1 MMNVR
6 AMYLFLTN
14 PSLYGLCSVA
24 ATWRAEVRDVS
35 GIGMTISEVETY
47 YDVIRLW
54 DWVDEKGNTEGEEEK
69 DQ

>member
-1 MMNVR
+1 MMKVR

-35 GIGMTISEVETY
+35 GIGITISRMGWSGVE
-47 YDVIRLW
+47 
-54 DWVDEKGNTEGEEEK
+54 GHSMM
-69 DQ
+69 